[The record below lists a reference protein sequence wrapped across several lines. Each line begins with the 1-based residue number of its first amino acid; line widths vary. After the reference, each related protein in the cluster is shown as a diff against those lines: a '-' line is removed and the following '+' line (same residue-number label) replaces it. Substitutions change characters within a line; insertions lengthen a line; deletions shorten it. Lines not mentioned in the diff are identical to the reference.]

1 MPLVSIIIDD
11 RLQLRTYAVADAQ
24 ELFDAVNNSRKH
36 LNPWLEWVSKTT
48 KPEHSLQFIQ
58 QSLHQL
64 NMQEALA
71 LGIFEH
77 DKIIG
82 GIGMH
87 AWDQETKRAQIG
99 YWISSEYEGRG
110 IISRSMVK
118 FVEFL
123 FDKIGLNKI
132 EIHFLQANKRS
143 TKVAERLGF
152 KVEGI
157 IRQSIMRN
165 GMPEDV
171 VIAGL
176 LRNEWLQNHS

>member
-1 MPLVSIIIDD
+1 MVSIAIDD
-11 RLQLRTYAVADAQ
+11 TLQLCSYEVAHAQ
-24 ELFDAVNNSRKH
+24 ELFDAINHSRKH
-36 LNPWLEWVSKTT
+36 LNPWLDWVSKTT

-58 QSLHQL
+58 QSLHRQ

-71 LGIFEH
+71 LGIF
-77 DKIIG
+77 DNGRIIG

-87 AWDQETKRAQIG
+87 NWDQETKRAQIG
-99 YWISSEYEGRG
+99 YWISAEQEGKG
-110 IISRSMVK
+110 IISKCMTK
-118 FVEFL
+118 FIEFL

-143 TKVAERLGF
+143 AKVAAHMGF

-165 GMPEDV
+165 GVPEDV

-176 LRNEWLQNHS
+176 LKREWITLIGK